1 MLDLQKYMKRNLL
14 ALIILVSASAAFAQD
29 KKPEAPAK
37 RSFSDVTTKLQKID
51 GFMPLYI
58 NSDDGKIY
66 MEVDRLDREFLY
78 LVSLPTG
85 VGSNPLGLDRGQLGS
100 TRVAKF
106 ERAGNKVLLVQ
117 PNYDYRATGD
127 ASQKRSVEES
137 FARSVIWGFKIEASE
152 GNKLLIDATSFL
164 IRDAHGVAERL
175 NSAKQGTYNFDES
188 RSALYLPNTKGF
200 PKNTEVEATV
210 TLTSNTPTSFMI
222 NQVTPTGKHV
232 TVRERSS
239 FVELPDDNYKP
250 RRYDPRTGA
259 INISF
264 YDYGTDIN
272 QDLENRWIIRHRLEK
287 KDPNAAVSEPVK
299 PIIYYVDNGAPKAI
313 QDALIEGASWWNQAF
328 EAAGFKNAFQVRVLP
343 PDADPMDVRYN
354 VINWVHRSTRG
365 WSIGDSVVDPRT
377 GEILKG
383 DVTLDSQRARQDFL
397 LGTGMV
403 PQYVNGSFACD
414 FGALPDAD
422 YLLPDSSAPQAT
434 AMAYARIRQL
444 SAHEVG
450 HTLGFSHNFAAST
463 YGRASVMDYPAPMV
477 KIVDGKLDFSDAY
490 AVGIGA
496 FDKFAVTYSYAQFAP
511 GANEDAALASIV
523 KDGESKGMLYLS
535 DSEARPANAADP
547 LANLWDNGP
556 DSIEML
562 EHEMQVRRIGLAGFG
577 IKNIPVGSPMSELE
591 NKFMPLYL
599 HHRYQL
605 SAAVR
610 EIGGVHFT
618 FSVRENDGASPRTV
632 ASPVAAAR
640 QRKALAAVLSTISPK
655 ELVIPERVL
664 EMMPPVASGYRS
676 GRSELFTRRTAPI
689 FDPVGAAE
697 IAADLA
703 ISGLLQND
711 RAART
716 IDQNA
721 ADRSSPGFREI
732 VDALLKATWR
742 SPTPTDLREAE
753 IERGVE
759 SLVVTRLME
768 LAGDSDARPQV
779 RAIASDAL
787 RSLAASLKRVRGVG
801 DAAAHD
807 RSTVED
813 IERFLSRPFE
823 PTKRTAPL
831 ATPPGDP
838 IGN

>member
-1 MLDLQKYMKRNLL
+1 MKRILL
-14 ALIILVSASAAFAQD
+14 AACALALFSFPILAQD
-29 KKPEAPAK
+29 KPEKPKKTFASAVEK
-37 RSFSDVTTKLQKID
+37 TQKID
-51 GFMPLYI
+51 GFIPLYI
-58 NSDDGKIY
+58 DRENGKIF
-66 MEVDRLDREFLY
+66 MEITRFNKGFLY

-100 TRVAKF
+100 TRVVFF
-106 ERAGNKVLLVQ
+106 ERAGNKILLVQ

-127 ASQKRSVEES
+127 EKQKRSVEES
-137 FARSVIWGFKIEASE
+137 FARSVIWGFKVEASE
-152 GNKLLIDATSFL
+152 GDKVLVDATSFL
-164 IRDAHGVAERL
+164 IRDAHGVADRL
-175 NSAKQGTYNFDES
+175 NGAQQGNYSFDES

-200 PKNTEVEATV
+200 PLNTEVESTITV
-210 TLTSNTPTSFMI
+210 SSSSTPKFLI
-222 NQVTPTGKHV
+222 NQVAPMGKHV
-232 TVRERSS
+232 TVRERQS
-239 FVELPDDNYKP
+239 FVQLPDDRYTP
-250 RRYDPRTGA
+250 RRFDPRTGA

-272 QDLENRWIIRHRLEK
+272 QDLEKRWIIRHRLEK
-287 KDPNAAVSEPVK
+287 KDPSARVSEPVK
-299 PIIYYVDNGAPKAI
+299 PIVYYVDNGAPKAI

-328 EAAGFKNAFQVRVLP
+328 EAAGFKNAFQVKVLP
-343 PDADPMDVRYN
+343 ADADPMDLRYN

-397 LGTGMV
+397 LATGMM
-403 PQYVNGSFACD
+403 PQYLNGNFACD
-414 FGALPDAD
+414 FGVLPDAD
-422 YLLPDSSAPQAT
+422 YLLPDDSAREAT
-434 AMAYARIRQL
+434 AMSYARIRQL

-477 KIVDGKLDFSDAY
+477 KISNGKLDFSDAY

-511 GANEDAALASIV
+511 GTDEDAALNAIV
-523 KDGESKGMLYLS
+523 KDGVSKGMLYLS

-556 DSIEML
+556 DPIAML
-562 EHEMQVRRIGLAGFG
+562 EHEMEVRRIGLNNFG
-577 IKNIPVGSPMSELE
+577 IKNIPVGTPMSELE
-591 NKFMPLYL
+591 NKFMPLFL

-605 SAAVR
+605 SAAIR
-610 EIGGVHFT
+610 EIGGVYYT
-618 FSVRENDGASPRTV
+618 FSVRETDGPSPKTI
-632 ASPVAAAR
+632 ASPVPAMR
-640 QRKALAAVLSTISPK
+640 QRKALALVLSTINAK
-655 ELVIPERVL
+655 ELVIPENVL
-664 EMMPPVASGYRS
+664 ELMPPVASGYRS
-676 GRSELFTRRTAPI
+676 GRSELFTKRTSPI

-697 IAADLA
+697 IAADLTV
-703 ISGLLQND
+703 SGLLQQD

-716 IDQNA
+716 LDQNA
-721 ADRSSPGFREI
+721 ADKASPGFREV
-732 VDALLKATWR
+732 VDALIKATWG
-742 SPTPTDLREAE
+742 SAAPANAREAE
-753 IERGVE
+753 IERGIE

-768 LAGDSDARPQV
+768 LAADADARSQV
-779 RAIASDAL
+779 RAVASDAL
-787 RSLAASLKRVRGVG
+787 RSLAASLKRRRSIG

-823 PTKRTAPL
+823 PTKRTPPL